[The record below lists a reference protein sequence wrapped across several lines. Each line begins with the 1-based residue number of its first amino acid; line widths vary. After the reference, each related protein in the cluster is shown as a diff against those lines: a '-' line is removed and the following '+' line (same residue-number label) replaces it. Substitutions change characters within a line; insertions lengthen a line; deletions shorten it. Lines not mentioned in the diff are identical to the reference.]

1 MSHRQVDEKVTVS
14 RVEAMLRADDNEG
27 ICVLCGADASGVE
40 PDAEA
45 YTCEICNQ
53 ERRVRHGAAAPARTV
68 PLTRGNE
75 EPWKSDERTSWSC

>member
-53 ERRVRHGAAAPARTV
+53 EGVYGAEQLLLLGLYR
-68 PLTRGNE
+68 
-75 EPWKSDERTSWSC
+75 